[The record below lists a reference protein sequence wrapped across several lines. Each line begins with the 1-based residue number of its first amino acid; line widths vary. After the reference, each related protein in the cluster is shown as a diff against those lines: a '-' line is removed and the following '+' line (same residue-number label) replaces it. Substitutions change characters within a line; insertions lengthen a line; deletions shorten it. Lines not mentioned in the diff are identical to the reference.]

1 MVHRR
6 RFPFSAPSDVCKGAQ
21 APRKTGDERGNPSF
35 ASADKEAN
43 MEETVDRIEDC
54 DGKQSDCLIQRVCDL
69 VSEMHQ
75 VLAKKI
81 LQNKGEQNRTDYR
94 CPACV
99 IALFLMA
106 SKSFIDDQKESHE
119 ANESVKAYYR
129 DAYKTIDRD
138 NIKWEPEK
146 SSQTE
151 NNLWTITAMREVG
164 DNISYIVA
172 DQLFSDCIEDL
183 KCHNSPVLGLMLWLF
198 PEFASEELLM
208 HVEKITRDNYAWLTQ
223 DKMLFWLACMRDS
236 RFKEIASRVINERI
250 LSLQLDTGAFAT
262 VEGKEEK
269 GDLISSAIGLLALI
283 SCVRHDNSKD
293 SLREAASKT
302 VRWIIDHPAVK
313 RYLVDELPSE
323 EKCIDMLDSV
333 WVFYALS
340 QYMTLNG

>member
-1 MVHRR
+1 
-6 RFPFSAPSDVCKGAQ
+6 
-21 APRKTGDERGNPSF
+21 
-35 ASADKEAN
+35 
-43 MEETVDRIEDC
+43 MEEPVDRIEDC
-54 DGKQSDCLIQRVCDL
+54 DGKQSDCLVQCVCDL

-75 VLAKKI
+75 VVAEKI
-81 LQNKGEQNRTDYR
+81 LQYDQDQGSDHR
-94 CPACV
+94 CFACI

-106 SKSFIDDQKESHE
+106 NKCLVDGNPEFNRDGEK
-119 ANESVKAYYR
+119 VKKHSR
-129 DAYKTIDRD
+129 DVCRTIDLD
-138 NIKWEPEK
+138 NIQWDPEK

-151 NNLWTITAMREVG
+151 SNLWTLAAMREVG
-164 DNISYIVA
+164 DNISEIVT
-172 DQLFSDCIEDL
+172 DQRFRNCIESL

-198 PEFASEELLM
+198 PEFFAFEELLM
-208 HVEKITRDNYAWLTQ
+208 HVEKITMDNYAWLTR
-223 DKMLFWLACMRDS
+223 DKMLFGLACMRDS
-236 RFKEIASRVINERI
+236 RFKEIASRVINEWI

-293 SLREAASKT
+293 SLREATLKT
-302 VRWIIDHPAVK
+302 VRWLIDHPAVK

-340 QYMTLNG
+340 QYMTLIID

>member
-1 MVHRR
+1 
-6 RFPFSAPSDVCKGAQ
+6 
-21 APRKTGDERGNPSF
+21 
-35 ASADKEAN
+35 
-43 MEETVDRIEDC
+43 MEEPVDRIEDY
-54 DGKQSDCLIQRVCDL
+54 DGKQSDCLVQSTCDL
-69 VSEMHQ
+69 VSKMHQ

-81 LQNKGEQNRTDYR
+81 LQNKGEQNQTDYR

-106 SKSFIDDQKESHE
+106 SKSFIDARKNPMRKKESHE

-138 NIKWEPEK
+138 NIKCDPEK
-146 SSQTE
+146 SYQTE
-151 NNLWTITAMREVG
+151 SNLWTLAAMREVG
-164 DNISYIVA
+164 DNISEIVT
-172 DQLFSDCIEDL
+172 DQRFRNCIESL

-198 PEFASEELLM
+198 PKFESEKLLM
-208 HVEKITRDNYAWLTQ
+208 HVEKITRDNYAWLTR
-223 DKMLFWLACMRDS
+223 DKMLFWLSCMRDS

-269 GDLISSAIGLLALI
+269 GDLISSVIGLLVLI

-293 SLREAASKT
+293 SLREARLKT

-340 QYMTLNG
+340 QYMTLIID

>member
-1 MVHRR
+1 MMHRR
-6 RFPFSAPSDVCKGAQ
+6 RFSFSAPPITNGAQ
-21 APRKTGDERGNPSF
+21 ALRKARGERGNLSF

-43 MEETVDRIEDC
+43 MEETVDRIEGC
-54 DGKQSDCLIQRVCDL
+54 DGKQSDCLIPRVCDL
-69 VSEMHQ
+69 VSKMHQ
-75 VLAKKI
+75 VLAKRI
-81 LQNKGEQNRTDYR
+81 LQNKGEQNWTDYR

-99 IALFLMA
+99 IALFLKA
-106 SKSFIDDQKESHE
+106 SKSFIDDQKESYE

-138 NIKWEPEK
+138 NIKCDPEK
-146 SSQTE
+146 SCQTE
-151 NNLWTITAMREVG
+151 SNLWTLAAMREVG
-164 DNISYIVA
+164 DNISEIVT
-172 DQLFSDCIEDL
+172 DQRFRNCIESL

-198 PEFASEELLM
+198 REFAFEELLM
-208 HVEKITRDNYAWLTQ
+208 HVEKITMDNYAWLTR

-262 VEGKEEK
+262 VEGIEEK

-293 SLREAASKT
+293 SLREATLKT

-313 RYLVDELPSE
+313 RYLGAELPIE

>member
-1 MVHRR
+1 
-6 RFPFSAPSDVCKGAQ
+6 
-21 APRKTGDERGNPSF
+21 
-35 ASADKEAN
+35 

-69 VSEMHQ
+69 VSKMHQ

-151 NNLWTITAMREVG
+151 NNLWAITAMREVG

-172 DQLFSDCIEDL
+172 DQRFSDCIEGL

-223 DKMLFWLACMRDS
+223 DKMLFWLAYLRRQNCSLETMR
-236 RFKEIASRVINERI
+236 EIAERI
-250 LSLQLDTGAFAT
+250 LGLHLYSGAFAT
-262 VEGKEEK
+262 VEGKNEK
-269 GDLISSAIGLLALI
+269 GDLVSSAIGLLVLI
-283 SCVRHDNSKD
+283 SCVRQDNSKVPVC
-293 SLREAASKT
+293 EATLKT
-302 VRWIIDHPAVK
+302 VRWLIDQPVVK
-313 RYLVDELPSE
+313 RYLGAELPIE
-323 EKCIDMLDSV
+323 EKCTDMLDSV

>member
-1 MVHRR
+1 MSEEGESSQESKGRTR
-6 RFPFSAPSDVCKGAQ
+6 QPF
-21 APRKTGDERGNPSF
+21 F

-69 VSEMHQ
+69 VSKMHQ

-81 LQNKGEQNRTDYR
+81 LQNKGEQNLTDYR

-106 SKSFIDDQKESHE
+106 SESFTDTRKNPMRKKEFHE

-129 DAYKTIDRD
+129 DAYKTIDLD
-138 NIKWEPEK
+138 NIQWDPEK

-151 NNLWTITAMREVG
+151 SNLWTLAAMREVG
-164 DNISYIVA
+164 DNISYIFA
-172 DQLFSDCIEDL
+172 DQRFLDCIEGL
-183 KCHNSPVLGLMLWLF
+183 KCQNSPVLGLLLWLF
-198 PEFASEELLM
+198 PEFEFEELQM
-208 HVEKITRDNYAWLTQ
+208 HVEKITRDNYAWLTR
-223 DKMLFWLACMRDS
+223 DKILFWLTYLRDS

-283 SCVRHDNSKD
+283 SCVKHDNSKY
-293 SLREAASKT
+293 SLREERLKT

-323 EKCIDMLDSV
+323 EKCIDMLDRV

-340 QYMTLNG
+340 QYMILNG

>member
-1 MVHRR
+1 M
-6 RFPFSAPSDVCKGAQ
+6 
-21 APRKTGDERGNPSF
+21 
-35 ASADKEAN
+35 
-43 MEETVDRIEDC
+43 
-54 DGKQSDCLIQRVCDL
+54 
-69 VSEMHQ
+69 
-75 VLAKKI
+75 
-81 LQNKGEQNRTDYR
+81 
-94 CPACV
+94 
-99 IALFLMA
+99 
-106 SKSFIDDQKESHE
+106 
-119 ANESVKAYYR
+119 
-129 DAYKTIDRD
+129 
-138 NIKWEPEK
+138 
-146 SSQTE
+146 
-151 NNLWTITAMREVG
+151 
-164 DNISYIVA
+164 
-172 DQLFSDCIEDL
+172 

-293 SLREAASKT
+293 SLREEILKT

-333 WVFYALS
+333 WVFYALR
-340 QYMTLNG
+340 QYMTLIIIDEEQNRLNTLCYQAKG

>member
-1 MVHRR
+1 
-6 RFPFSAPSDVCKGAQ
+6 
-21 APRKTGDERGNPSF
+21 
-35 ASADKEAN
+35 
-43 MEETVDRIEDC
+43 MEEPVDRIEDY
-54 DGKQSDCLIQRVCDL
+54 DGKQSDCSVQSTCDL
-69 VSEMHQ
+69 VSKMHQ
-75 VLAKKI
+75 VLVEKI

-94 CPACV
+94 CPAYV

-119 ANESVKAYYR
+119 ASESVKAYYR
-129 DAYKTIDRD
+129 DAYKTIDLD
-138 NIKWEPEK
+138 NIQWDPEK
-146 SSQTE
+146 SSQIE
-151 NNLWTITAMREVG
+151 SNLWTLAAMREVG

-172 DQLFSDCIEDL
+172 DQRFSDCIEGL
-183 KCHNSPVLGLMLWLF
+183 KCQNSPVLGLLLWLF
-198 PEFASEELLM
+198 PEFEFEELPM
-208 HVEKITRDNYAWLTQ
+208 HVKKITRDNYAWLTR
-223 DKMLFWLACMRDS
+223 DKMLFWLAFMRDS

-283 SCVRHDNSKD
+283 SCGSQDNSKD
-293 SLREAASKT
+293 SLREATLKT